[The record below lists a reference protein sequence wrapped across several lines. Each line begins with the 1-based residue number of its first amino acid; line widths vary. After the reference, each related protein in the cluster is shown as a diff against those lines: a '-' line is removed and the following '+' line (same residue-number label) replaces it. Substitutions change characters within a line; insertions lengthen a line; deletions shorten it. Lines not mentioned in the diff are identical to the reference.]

1 MKKSILAVGLVG
13 AGILATGGGEV
24 FAQESEPTTNIES
37 KETTLEVDQT
47 SKLKEQRK
55 GFEEKASD
63 LKKEKEELNNSKNE
77 LTKQISDNQKNEE
90 KVKSLSSELD
100 NKKQELNTKKEKL
113 DETNFNNNLLEMELE
128 KRTSNLTELKNKE
141 KEYATEK
148 VEQEKEKAELEKQI
162 NKETETPELKRINDE
177 IAKNQKNIDKKTEDL
192 KVREDYKKRL
202 ANELDKTNSELDKL
216 KTDRQLAEYDVEGL
230 KKANKEL
237 EDSKQPGTTYF
248 GKAKTHISLTPDFV
262 YALKTYMNDQTEEN
276 LQKVIEAEK
285 KAAANS
291 EIEPYP
297 TMRVDYDANEEMV
310 DIKNMTQ
317 KDKDDLNQYFIHLLN
332 QVRSQFQYPPVK
344 YNTKTAEIAS
354 EISKTIMRDDFRKYA
369 HYEKGIGEV
378 AKKYGLA
385 STGNYYENLF
395 NGSIYSKENNM
406 VPKKALYDLT
416 YYFAQRFFYEGT
428 ITKPGHYN
436 HAMSLLRTNSGV
448 GISYAIFDK
457 NDNLPFSQV
466 KLSVIDIPFNTIE
479 VDNPQEKSEIYR
491 KNYSNFS
498 DYTVNNLDLSKEKHN
513 SVIIDK
519 IKNNERRLY
528 DRQIDFEAANAQVL
542 NKENE
547 VYNIKSLQKTADF
560 YVDTVKKQ
568 LDNLNKIAKDLEDAK
583 NISLSKLSKDDAN
596 KDVIAK
602 INKIDRRLKFLNRE
616 LADIA
621 KEKAELESS
630 IPELSKAIERE
641 KNNANQL
648 SKEISKAEDEIS
660 ILETEKN
667 QIPLLKEDK
676 KADILNKLKTITARI
691 QIVDSEIIEL
701 NNKMNEIDKD
711 LNKIE
716 KDKKIQKEI
725 DRIKE
730 EKIEELKNNKKIEVH
745 NKKVSN
751 NTAENKVQES
761 KQNNYINTGIEE
773 PGTMAGFGVASI
785 LASLLSLSF
794 IRRKQK

>member
-37 KETTLEVDQT
+37 KENTLEIDK
-47 SKLKEQRK
+47 SSNLKEEKK
-55 GFEEKASD
+55 GLEAQVSD
-63 LKKEKEELNNSKNE
+63 LNKEKTDLTNSKKE
-77 LTKQISDNQKNEE
+77 LTNQLSDNQKNEA
-90 KVKSLSSELD
+90 KIKTLNSELD
-100 NKKQELNTKKEKL
+100 KKKQELQTKKDKL
-113 DETNFNNNLLEMELE
+113 EEDTFNNNLLEKELE

-141 KEYATEK
+141 KEYTAEK
-148 VEQEKEKAELEKQI
+148 AEQEQEKAELEKQI
-162 NKETETPELKRINDE
+162 NKETPELKRINDE

-192 KVREDYKKRL
+192 KVREDYKARI

-216 KTDRQLAEYDVEGL
+216 KMDRQLAEYDVEGL

-248 GKAKTHISLTPDFV
+248 GKAKTHISLSPDFV
-262 YALKTYMNDQTEEN
+262 YALKTYMNDQTDEN

-285 KAAANS
+285 KS

-297 TMRVDYDANEEMV
+297 TMRVDYGDNEEMI

-344 YNTKTAEIAS
+344 YNTKTAEIAG
-354 EISKTIMRDDFRKYA
+354 EISKTIMRDDYRIYG

-406 VPKKALYDLT
+406 VPKRALYDLT

-457 NDNLPFSQV
+457 NEKLPFSQV

-479 VDNPQEKSEIYR
+479 VDNPQKKSEIYR

-513 SVIIDK
+513 SIIIDK

-560 YVDTVKKQ
+560 YVNRVKEE
-568 LDNLNKIAKDLEDAK
+568 LANLNKIAKDLEDAK
-583 NISLSKLSKDDAN
+583 NMALSKINKEDTN
-596 KDVIAK
+596 KDIVEK

-616 LADIA
+616 LADIV

-630 IPELSKAIERE
+630 IPELTKVIDRE
-641 KNNANQL
+641 KDNANQL
-648 SKEISKAEDEIS
+648 SKEISKAENTIS
-660 ILETEKN
+660 ELETERDN
-667 QIPLLKEDK
+667 ISVLKEEK
-676 KADILNKLKTITARI
+676 KADIFNKLKNITTRL
-691 QIVDSEIIEL
+691 QVVDSEIIEL
-701 NNKMNEIDKD
+701 NNKINKIDED

-725 DRIKE
+725 DKIKE
-730 EKIEELKNNKKIEVH
+730 EKREELKKNKEIEVSD
-745 NKKVSN
+745 KKVSD
-751 NTAENKVQES
+751 NTIQKGVKES
-761 KQNNYINTGIEE
+761 KPNNYINTGIEE
-773 PGTMAGFGVASI
+773 PGMVAGFGVASI

>member
-1 MKKSILAVGLVG
+1 M
-13 AGILATGGGEV
+13 
-24 FAQESEPTTNIES
+24 
-37 KETTLEVDQT
+37 
-47 SKLKEQRK
+47 
-55 GFEEKASD
+55 
-63 LKKEKEELNNSKNE
+63 
-77 LTKQISDNQKNEE
+77 
-90 KVKSLSSELD
+90 
-100 NKKQELNTKKEKL
+100 
-113 DETNFNNNLLEMELE
+113 
-128 KRTSNLTELKNKE
+128 
-141 KEYATEK
+141 
-148 VEQEKEKAELEKQI
+148 
-162 NKETETPELKRINDE
+162 
-177 IAKNQKNIDKKTEDL
+177 
-192 KVREDYKKRL
+192 
-202 ANELDKTNSELDKL
+202 
-216 KTDRQLAEYDVEGL
+216 DRQLAEYDVEGL

-248 GKAKTHISLTPDFV
+248 GKAKTHISLSPDFV
-262 YALKTYMNDQTEEN
+262 YALKTYMNDQTDEN

-285 KAAANS
+285 KS

-297 TMRVDYDANEEMV
+297 TMRVDYGDNEEMI

-344 YNTKTAEIAS
+344 YNTKTAEIAG
-354 EISKTIMRDDFRKYA
+354 EISKTIMRDDYRIYG

-406 VPKKALYDLT
+406 VPKRALYDLT

-457 NDNLPFSQV
+457 NEKLPFSQV

-479 VDNPQEKSEIYR
+479 VDNPQKKSEIYR

-513 SVIIDK
+513 SIIIDK

-560 YVDTVKKQ
+560 YVNRVKEE
-568 LDNLNKIAKDLEDAK
+568 LANLNKIAKDLEDAK
-583 NISLSKLSKDDAN
+583 NMALSKINKEDTN
-596 KDVIAK
+596 KDIVEK

-616 LADIA
+616 LADIV

-630 IPELSKAIERE
+630 IPELTKVIDRE
-641 KNNANQL
+641 KDNANQL
-648 SKEISKAEDEIS
+648 SKEISKAENTIS
-660 ILETEKN
+660 ELETERDN
-667 QIPLLKEDK
+667 ISVLKEEK
-676 KADILNKLKTITARI
+676 KADIFNKLKNITTRL
-691 QIVDSEIIEL
+691 QVVDSEIIEL
-701 NNKMNEIDKD
+701 NNKINKIDED

-725 DRIKE
+725 DKIKE
-730 EKIEELKNNKKIEVH
+730 EKREELKKNKEIEVSD
-745 NKKVSN
+745 KKVSD
-751 NTAENKVQES
+751 NTIQKGVKES
-761 KQNNYINTGIEE
+761 KPNNYINTGIEE
-773 PGTMAGFGVASI
+773 PGMVAGFGVASI

>member
-37 KETTLEVDQT
+37 KENTLEIDK
-47 SKLKEQRK
+47 SSNLKEEKK
-55 GFEEKASD
+55 GLKAQVSD
-63 LKKEKEELNNSKNE
+63 LNKEKTDLTNSKKE
-77 LTKQISDNQKNEE
+77 LTNQLSDNQKNEA
-90 KVKSLSSELD
+90 KIKTLNSELD
-100 NKKQELNTKKEKL
+100 KKKQELQTKKDKL
-113 DETNFNNNLLEMELE
+113 EEDTFNNNLLEKELE

-141 KEYATEK
+141 KEYTAEK
-148 VEQEKEKAELEKQI
+148 AEQEQEKAELEKQI
-162 NKETETPELKRINDE
+162 NKETPELKRINDE

-192 KVREDYKKRL
+192 KVREDYKARI

-216 KTDRQLAEYDVEGL
+216 KMDRQLAEYDVEGL

-248 GKAKTHISLTPDFV
+248 GKAKTHISLSPDFV
-262 YALKTYMNDQTEEN
+262 YALKTYMNDQTDEN

-285 KAAANS
+285 KS

-297 TMRVDYDANEEMV
+297 TMRVDYGDNEEMI

-344 YNTKTAEIAS
+344 YNTKTAEIAG
-354 EISKTIMRDDFRKYA
+354 EISKTIMRDDYRIYG

-406 VPKKALYDLT
+406 VPKRALYDLT

-457 NDNLPFSQV
+457 NEKLPFSQV

-479 VDNPQEKSEIYR
+479 VDNPQKKSEIYR

-513 SVIIDK
+513 SIIIDK

-560 YVDTVKKQ
+560 YVNRVKEE
-568 LDNLNKIAKDLEDAK
+568 LANLNKIAKDLEDAK
-583 NISLSKLSKDDAN
+583 NMALSKINKEDTN
-596 KDVIAK
+596 KDIVEK

-616 LADIA
+616 LADIV

-630 IPELSKAIERE
+630 IPELTKVIDRE
-641 KNNANQL
+641 KDNANQL
-648 SKEISKAEDEIS
+648 SKEISKAENTIS
-660 ILETEKN
+660 ELETERDN
-667 QIPLLKEDK
+667 ISVLKEEK
-676 KADILNKLKTITARI
+676 KADIFNKLKNITTRL
-691 QIVDSEIIEL
+691 QVVDSEIIEL
-701 NNKMNEIDKD
+701 NNKINKIDED

-725 DRIKE
+725 DKIKE
-730 EKIEELKNNKKIEVH
+730 EKREELKKNKEIEVSD
-745 NKKVSN
+745 KKVSD
-751 NTAENKVQES
+751 NTIQKGVKES
-761 KQNNYINTGIEE
+761 KPNNYINTGIEE
-773 PGTMAGFGVASI
+773 PGMVAGFGVASI

>member
-24 FAQESEPTTNIES
+24 FAQDSKPTTNIES
-37 KETTLEVDQT
+37 KENTLEMDK
-47 SKLKEQRK
+47 SSNLKEEKK
-55 GFEEKASD
+55 GLEAQVSD
-63 LKKEKEELNNSKNE
+63 LNKEKTDLTNSKKE
-77 LTKQISDNQKNEE
+77 LTNQLSDNQKNEA
-90 KVKSLSSELD
+90 KIKTLNAELD
-100 NKKQELNTKKEKL
+100 KKKQELQTKKDKL
-113 DETNFNNNLLEMELE
+113 EEDNFNNNLLEKELE

-141 KEYATEK
+141 KEYTTEK
-148 VEQEKEKAELEKQI
+148 AEQEQEKAELEKQI
-162 NKETETPELKRINDE
+162 NKETPELKRINDE

-192 KVREDYKKRL
+192 KVREDYKARL
-202 ANELDKTNSELDKL
+202 ANELDKTNGELDKL
-216 KTDRQLAEYDVEGL
+216 KMDRQLAGYDVEGL

-237 EDSKQPGTTYF
+237 EDSKQLGTTYF
-248 GKAKTHISLTPDFV
+248 GKAKTHISLSPDFV
-262 YALKTYMNDQTEEN
+262 YALKTYMNDQTDEN
-276 LQKVIEAEK
+276 LKKVIEAEK
-285 KAAANS
+285 KS

-297 TMRVDYDANEEMV
+297 TMRVDYDKNEEMI
-310 DIKNMTQ
+310 DIKNMSQ

-332 QVRSQFQYPPVK
+332 QIRSQFQYPPVK
-344 YNTKTAEIAS
+344 YNTKTAEIAG
-354 EISKTIMRDDFRKYA
+354 EISKTIMRDDYRVYG

-406 VPKKALYDLT
+406 VPKRALYDLT

-436 HAMSLLRTNSGV
+436 HAMSLLRTNNGV

-457 NDNLPFSQV
+457 NEKLPFSQV

-479 VDNPQEKSEIYR
+479 VDNPQKKSEIYR

-513 SVIIDK
+513 SIIIDK

-560 YVDTVKKQ
+560 YVNRVKEE
-568 LDNLNKIAKDLEDAK
+568 LANLNKIAKDLEDAK
-583 NISLSKLSKDDAN
+583 NMSLSKISKDDAN
-596 KDVIAK
+596 KDIIAK

-616 LADIA
+616 LADIT

-630 IPELSKAIERE
+630 IPELTKAIERE
-641 KNNANQL
+641 KNNADQL
-648 SKEISKAEDEIS
+648 SKEISKDENAIS
-660 ILETEKN
+660 ELETERDHTSV
-667 QIPLLKEDK
+667 LKEEK
-676 KADILNKLKTITARI
+676 KADILNKLKNITTRL

-701 NNKMNEIDKD
+701 NNKI
-711 LNKIE
+711 NKIGG
-716 KDKKIQKEI
+716 K
-725 DRIKE
+725 R
-730 EKIEELKNNKKIEVH
+730 
-745 NKKVSN
+745 
-751 NTAENKVQES
+751 
-761 KQNNYINTGIEE
+761 
-773 PGTMAGFGVASI
+773 
-785 LASLLSLSF
+785 
-794 IRRKQK
+794 

>member
-37 KETTLEVDQT
+37 KENTLEIDK
-47 SKLKEQRK
+47 SSNLKEEKK
-55 GFEEKASD
+55 GLEAQVSD
-63 LKKEKEELNNSKNE
+63 LNKEKVDLTNSKKE
-77 LTKQISDNQKNEE
+77 LTNQLSDNQKNEA
-90 KVKSLSSELD
+90 KIKTLNSELD
-100 NKKQELNTKKEKL
+100 KKKQELQTKKDKL
-113 DETNFNNNLLEMELE
+113 EEDTFNNNLLEKELE

-141 KEYATEK
+141 KEYTAEK
-148 VEQEKEKAELEKQI
+148 AEQEQEKAELEKQI
-162 NKETETPELKRINDE
+162 NKETPELKRINDE

-192 KVREDYKKRL
+192 KVREDYKARL

-216 KTDRQLAEYDVEGL
+216 KMDRQLAGYDVEGL

-248 GKAKTHISLTPDFV
+248 GKAKTHISLSPDFV
-262 YALKTYMNDQTEEN
+262 YALKTYMNDQTDEN

-285 KAAANS
+285 KS

-297 TMRVDYDANEEMV
+297 TMRVDYDKNEELI
-310 DIKNMTQ
+310 DIKNMSQ

-332 QVRSQFQYPPVK
+332 QIRSQFQYPPVK
-344 YNTKTAEIAS
+344 YNTKTAEIAG
-354 EISKTIMRDDFRKYA
+354 EISKTIMRDDYRVYG
-369 HYEKGIGEV
+369 HYEKGISEV
-378 AKKYGLA
+378 AKQYGLA

-436 HAMSLLRTNSGV
+436 HAMSLLRTNNGV

-479 VDNPQEKSEIYR
+479 VDNPQKKSEIYR

-513 SVIIDK
+513 SIIIDQ

-528 DRQIDFEAANAQVL
+528 ERQIDFEAANAQVL

-547 VYNIKSLQKTADF
+547 VFNIKSLQKTADF
-560 YVDTVKKQ
+560 YVNRVKEE
-568 LDNLNKIAKDLEDAK
+568 LANLNKIAKDLEDAK
-583 NISLSKLSKDDAN
+583 NMALSKINKEDTN
-596 KDVIAK
+596 KDIVEK

-616 LADIA
+616 LADIV

-630 IPELSKAIERE
+630 IPELNKVIDRE

-648 SKEISKAEDEIS
+648 SKEISKAENTIS
-660 ILETEKN
+660 ELETERDN
-667 QIPLLKEDK
+667 ISVLKEEK
-676 KADILNKLKTITARI
+676 KADIFNKLKNITTRL
-691 QIVDSEIIEL
+691 QVVDSEIIEL
-701 NNKMNEIDKD
+701 NNKINKIDED

-725 DRIKE
+725 DKIKE
-730 EKIEELKNNKKIEVH
+730 EKREELRKNNEIKASDT
-745 NKKVSN
+745 KVSN
-751 NTAENKVQES
+751 NTINNEAKAS
-761 KQNNYINTGIEE
+761 KQNNYINTGIED
-773 PGTMAGFGVASI
+773 PGMVAGFGVASI

>member
-37 KETTLEVDQT
+37 KENTLEIDK
-47 SKLKEQRK
+47 SSNLKEEKK
-55 GFEEKASD
+55 GLEAQVSD
-63 LKKEKEELNNSKNE
+63 LNKEKVDLTNSKKE
-77 LTKQISDNQKNEE
+77 LTNQLSDNQKNEA
-90 KVKSLSSELD
+90 KIKTLNSELD
-100 NKKQELNTKKEKL
+100 KKKQELQTKKDKL
-113 DETNFNNNLLEMELE
+113 EEDTFNNNLLEKELE

-141 KEYATEK
+141 KEYTAEK
-148 VEQEKEKAELEKQI
+148 AEQEQEKAELEKQI
-162 NKETETPELKRINDE
+162 NKETPELKRINDE

-192 KVREDYKKRL
+192 KVREDYKARL
-202 ANELDKTNSELDKL
+202 ANELDKTNGELDKL
-216 KTDRQLAEYDVEGL
+216 KTDRQLAGYDVEGL

-248 GKAKTHISLTPDFV
+248 GKAKTHISLSPDFV
-262 YALKTYMNDQTEEN
+262 YALKTYMNDQTDEN

-285 KAAANS
+285 KS

-297 TMRVDYDANEEMV
+297 TMRVDYGDNEEMI

-344 YNTKTAEIAS
+344 YNTKTAEIAG
-354 EISKTIMRDDFRKYA
+354 EISKTIMRDDYRIYG

-406 VPKKALYDLT
+406 VPKRALYDLT

-457 NDNLPFSQV
+457 NEKLPFSQV

-479 VDNPQEKSEIYR
+479 VDNPQKKSEIYR

-513 SVIIDK
+513 SIIIDK

-560 YVDTVKKQ
+560 YVNRVKEE
-568 LDNLNKIAKDLEDAK
+568 LANLNKIAKDLEDAK
-583 NISLSKLSKDDAN
+583 NMALSKINKEDTN
-596 KDVIAK
+596 KDIVEK

-616 LADIA
+616 LADIV

-630 IPELSKAIERE
+630 IPELTKVIDRE
-641 KNNANQL
+641 KDNANQL
-648 SKEISKAEDEIS
+648 SKEISKAENTIS
-660 ILETEKN
+660 ELETERDN
-667 QIPLLKEDK
+667 ISVLKEEK
-676 KADILNKLKTITARI
+676 KADIFNKLKNITTRL
-691 QIVDSEIIEL
+691 QVVDSEIIEL
-701 NNKMNEIDKD
+701 NNKINKIDED

-725 DRIKE
+725 DKIKE
-730 EKIEELKNNKKIEVH
+730 EKREELKKNKEIEVSD
-745 NKKVSN
+745 KKVSD
-751 NTAENKVQES
+751 NTIQKGVKES
-761 KQNNYINTGIEE
+761 KPNNYINTGIEE
-773 PGTMAGFGVASI
+773 PGMVAGFGVASI

>member
-1 MKKSILAVGLVG
+1 MKKSILTASIIG

-37 KETTLEVDQT
+37 KENTLEIDK
-47 SKLKEQRK
+47 SSNLKEEKK
-55 GFEEKASD
+55 GLEAQVSD
-63 LKKEKEELNNSKNE
+63 LNKEKTDLTNSKKE
-77 LTKQISDNQKNEE
+77 LTNQLSDNQKNEA
-90 KVKSLSSELD
+90 KIKTLNSELD
-100 NKKQELNTKKEKL
+100 KKKQELQTKKDKL
-113 DETNFNNNLLEMELE
+113 EEDTFNNNLLEKELE

-141 KEYATEK
+141 KEYTAEK
-148 VEQEKEKAELEKQI
+148 AEQEQEKAELEKQI
-162 NKETETPELKRINDE
+162 NKETPELKRINDE

-192 KVREDYKKRL
+192 KVREDYKARI

-216 KTDRQLAEYDVEGL
+216 KMDRQLAEYDVEGL

-248 GKAKTHISLTPDFV
+248 GKAKTHISLSPDFV
-262 YALKTYMNDQTEEN
+262 YALKTYMNDQTDEN

-285 KAAANS
+285 KS

-297 TMRVDYDANEEMV
+297 TMRVDYGDNEEMI

-344 YNTKTAEIAS
+344 YNTKTAEIAG
-354 EISKTIMRDDFRKYA
+354 EISKTIMRDDYRIYG

-406 VPKKALYDLT
+406 VPKRALYDLT

-457 NDNLPFSQV
+457 NEKLPFSQV

-479 VDNPQEKSEIYR
+479 VDNPQKKSEIYR

-513 SVIIDK
+513 SIIIDK

-560 YVDTVKKQ
+560 YVNRVKEE
-568 LDNLNKIAKDLEDAK
+568 LANLNKIAKDLEDAK
-583 NISLSKLSKDDAN
+583 NMALSKINKEDTN
-596 KDVIAK
+596 KDIVEK

-616 LADIA
+616 LADIV

-630 IPELSKAIERE
+630 IPELTKVIDRE
-641 KNNANQL
+641 KDNANQL
-648 SKEISKAEDEIS
+648 SKEISKAENTIS
-660 ILETEKN
+660 ELETERDN
-667 QIPLLKEDK
+667 ISVLKEEK
-676 KADILNKLKTITARI
+676 KADIFNKLKNITTRL
-691 QIVDSEIIEL
+691 QVVDSEIIEL
-701 NNKMNEIDKD
+701 NNKINKIDED

-725 DRIKE
+725 DKIKE
-730 EKIEELKNNKKIEVH
+730 EKREELKKNKEIEVSD
-745 NKKVSN
+745 KKVSD
-751 NTAENKVQES
+751 NTIQKGVKES
-761 KQNNYINTGIEE
+761 KPNNYINTGIEE
-773 PGTMAGFGVASI
+773 PGMVAGFGVASI